1 MLVAINEARIAAIS
15 IVLLGGVARAKTSE
29 NPITESAR
37 NYEAGVSYVLPR
49 ATPGSFEWR
58 VRTRV
63 IYSAP

>member
-49 ATPGSFEWR
+49 ASRRPGRSSGAYAR
-58 VRTRV
+58 V
-63 IYSAP
+63 